1 MDAELYIIVVVDLG
15 SDREIFDMFSI
26 SLIKTVVEKF
36 LVSLWTGSC
45 EPIRQVHLDRPC
57 GY

>member
-26 SLIKTVVEKF
+26 SLIKTMVETIDHPGK
-36 LVSLWTGSC
+36 
-45 EPIRQVHLDRPC
+45 
-57 GY
+57 